1 VLELQSLFNGG
12 DMSDEIK
19 KPDLVSAVEEKQLD
33 EKETL
38 TRAPE
43 ASEEELS
50 KAVGG
55 DLQRLQHSLSGPEDI
70 LDQSSYSRPTPP
82 SR

>member
-1 VLELQSLFNGG
+1 
-12 DMSDEIK
+12 MSDEIK

-38 TRAPE
+38 KPAPE

-55 DLQRLQHSLSGPEDI
+55 DLQPLQPLQRLQQTLHGPDDT
-70 LDQSSYSRPTPP
+70 LD
-82 SR
+82 